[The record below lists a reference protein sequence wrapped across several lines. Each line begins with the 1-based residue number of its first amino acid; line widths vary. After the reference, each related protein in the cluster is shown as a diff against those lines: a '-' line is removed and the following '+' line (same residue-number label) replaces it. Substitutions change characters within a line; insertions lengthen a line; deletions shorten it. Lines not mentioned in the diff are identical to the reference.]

1 MLERAFP
8 FLNNFEVDDNGN
20 GMCNVDILAMS
31 HRISVC
37 HVRFL
42 FSLKKREWRKR
53 KVAFS

>member
-8 FLNNFEVDDNGN
+8 FLFNFEVDDNGRD
-20 GMCNVDILAMS
+20 MCNVDILAMS
-31 HRISVC
+31 HRINVC

-53 KVAFS
+53 R